1 MSSRRHGI
9 PESASISK
17 GARTMF
23 TKEHMNVDL
32 AGLSVQDG
40 LTMLQ
45 VIRRLVKSGVME
57 DLELAPVT
65 EIRTK
70 LVKNIQ
76 TATGVNYDVAFAQAM
91 QMGPA
96 AMAAGAQA
104 AGAAATNGAAAA
116 KR

>member
-1 MSSRRHGI
+1 
-9 PESASISK
+9 
-17 GARTMF
+17 MF

-32 AGLSVQDG
+32 TGLSVQDG

-96 AMAAGAQA
+96 ALA
-104 AGAAATNGAAAA
+104 AGAAAAAGGAEANGAAAA